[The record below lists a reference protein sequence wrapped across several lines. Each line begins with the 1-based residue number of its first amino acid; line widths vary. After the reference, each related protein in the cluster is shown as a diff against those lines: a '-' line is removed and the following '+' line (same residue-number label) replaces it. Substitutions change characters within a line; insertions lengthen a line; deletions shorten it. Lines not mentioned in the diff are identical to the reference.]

1 MKYWLMKREPDVYGI
16 DHLRA
21 ERQKTDHWDG
31 IRNYEARYF
40 MGDKMKKGDL
50 SFFYHS
56 NCAEPAVVGIMEI
69 VCEAYPD
76 HTQFDSNEKYFDAGS
91 DPANPRWLMVDVRFR
106 RKFKRPVTL
115 RELKSKKRLANMRLV
130 QRGNRLSILPVTA
143 TEWRYIL
150 QMAGET

>member
-1 MKYWLMKREPDVYGI
+1 MDFHPRISKIAGTPADTGDSRKEPIPGDSLASGNFVDDLNVDRTTRLDDV
-16 DHLRA
+16 
-21 ERQKTDHWDG
+21 
-31 IRNYEARYF
+31 
-40 MGDKMKKGDL
+40 
-50 SFFYHS
+50 
-56 NCAEPAVVGIMEI
+56 EI
-69 VCEAYPD
+69 VDPS
-76 HTQFDSNEKYFDAGS
+76 TSLNLKMLFDAGS